1 VFRWVSCVRNHAP
14 RLTLNCIET
23 QRKRKRKQV
32 NVPRRLRRSRNALA
46 TVAVLTPLAFVT
58 ASQAS
63 ANASILR
70 TAQETSYNNTTFLQ
84 DQLGL
89 PTTDTSP
96 AIQPVTYDNFQWLLQ
111 QSGNY
116 AFLVGDPATDAN
128 FKTEAQEVETTA
140 EADGVSTIYWF
151 DPNLSGGGFFT
162 KAANA
167 TTAGAIN
174 GGINPGSVGTEVGNT
189 YEPNLDVRD
198 PAAIGEIPSPSSTV
212 SGTFALNSTGV
223 TSYANSWYNLVSQ
236 YLGDGAAEYL
246 TGVDTENATVNDV
259 DLGSNTQTINLGTTS
274 SPNDVTLGGG
284 TSYIDNPTTGAIV
297 ATGDANDYGNNA
309 DYSTELSNGAAN
321 TSGGALYD
329 YTSGSQPGDVTDSF
343 FFTYNKANTVQA
355 SSAAQPEK
363 ITNWI
368 NLDTESSSTN
378 LEGDVTTA
386 LNNASANTAGGAS
399 GLSSPNQFNWW
410 ESEATFKNNEVDT
423 TNSSGANVPLLTSA
437 NDQASDGGWKVD
449 QITYPELVDL
459 LKTDTTQTATI
470 LFGGTWCPN
479 TRPVLPYVN
488 EYAQQN
494 NAEVFNFD
502 TVLDG
507 GTTGGSTTGTGNHLQ
522 IRNTVTPT
530 TTSGPTLGEQ
540 NTPTFLY
547 GDLVNDY
554 LKNINTQYVTQA
566 EAANL
571 PSSFTGQN
579 TSYVSY
585 YPGGVYNS
593 VAASQANKLQVPFL
607 IGYQAESGGGVNRQ
621 WIINNGDS
629 TYTEYMSDWWYTDPQ
644 PNEIGLSQIPQDA
657 SIWSTIDSELANA
670 TYATNPATVDANTA
684 IDSDDSQYLDSSDT
698 GIIWDY
704 NGSSLSVTAGSVA
717 PTHGAPPGTP
727 SSPFGASPSDLSAAL
742 SSLAGSAE
750 LGSASAVPA
759 TYAQAKADLITALA
773 ASTPNSAEIADLE
786 TVVTAFGV
794 AQGRKNSLNTAWGNA
809 TDPVSVIG
817 GLAADNAL
825 DVFFGG
831 LPGGV
836 VSTQTVTASAINNG
850 ADVQVNVAIANQFG
864 RTPASNVSLTLTKG
878 GSTVASQS
886 AAVVN
891 NLATFTVPISA
902 GGSYS
907 YTVSY
912 AGDSQIAAFT
922 DSGTLTVTEPT
933 TTAPATVTVT
943 PAPTATP
950 AAVVRS
956 KVSRVRGAVSKLAT
970 SRTHGRYLVTLAT
983 PNGRATATGKVT
995 IKLKKG
1001 KVSKTVRAE
1010 LQDDRATFTLPK
1022 LAAGKWT
1029 VKITWAGDGNYVSA
1043 SGTGAAIKVA

>member
-1 VFRWVSCVRNHAP
+1 VLRWVSCVRNQAA
-14 RLTLNCIET
+14 RLTFNCIET
-23 QRKRKRKQV
+23 QRNERGKQV

-46 TVAVLTPLAFVT
+46 TVAVITPLALV
-58 ASQAS
+58 AGSQAS
-63 ANASILR
+63 ASASILR
-70 TAQETSYNNTTFLQ
+70 TATTTSYNNTTFLQ
-84 DQLGL
+84 DELGL

-128 FKTEAQEVETTA
+128 FKTEAQEVETAA

-162 KAANA
+162 TAANA
-167 TTAGAIN
+167 KTAGPIN
-174 GGINPGSVGTEVGNT
+174 GSTNAGTVGTEAGT
-189 YEPNLDVRD
+189 TFEPNLDIRD
-198 PAAIGEIPSPSSTV
+198 PAALGEIPSATATLSPNYAVTPS
-212 SGTFALNSTGV
+212 AQQ
-223 TSYANSWYNLVSQ
+223 SYANSWYNLVSQ

-246 TGVDTENATVNDV
+246 TGVDTESAKVNNV
-259 DLGSNTQTINLGTTS
+259 ELGSNTSSINIGTTS
-274 SPNDVTLGGG
+274 SPNNVTLGGG

-297 ATGDANDYGNNA
+297 ATSDANDYGTNA
-309 DYSTELSNGAAN
+309 GYSTELSNGSAN

-329 YTSGSQPGDVTDSF
+329 YTGGSQPSDVTDSF
-343 FFTYNKANTVQA
+343 FFTYNTANTA
-355 SSAAQPEK
+355 NGSNPEK

-368 NLDTESSSTN
+368 NLDNESSSTN
-378 LEGDVTTA
+378 LEADVSTA
-386 LNNASANTAGGAS
+386 LNNASQNTAGGAS
-399 GLSSPNQFNWW
+399 GLSSPDQFAWW
-410 ESEATFKNNEVDT
+410 ESEATLKNNVADATDT
-423 TNSSGANVPLLTSA
+423 DGVNVPLLTSA
-437 NDQASDGGWKVD
+437 NDQSSDGGWKID
-449 QITYPELVDL
+449 QITYPELIDL

-479 TRPVLPYVN
+479 TRPVIPYVN

-507 GTTGGSTTGTGNHLQ
+507 GTTGGSTTGSTNPLQ
-522 IRNTVTPT
+522 VRNTETAT
-530 TTSGPTLGEQ
+530 AATSNQ
-540 NTPTFLY
+540 QQSVPTFLY
-547 GDLVNDY
+547 GDLVNAY
-554 LKNINTQYVTQA
+554 IKNLDTQYIPT
-566 EAANL
+566 
-571 PSSFTGQN
+571 
-579 TSYVSY
+579 TSNSVNYF
-585 YPGGVYNS
+585 PGGV
-593 VAASQANKLQVPFL
+593 AALGQTANVTNKLQVPFL
-607 IGYQAESGGGVNRQ
+607 IGYQAANGGGVSRQ
-621 WIINNGDS
+621 WIINNANNNYATSS
-629 TYTEYMSDWWYTDPQ
+629 TGYTEYMSDWWYTNPQ
-644 PNEIGLSQIPQDA
+644 PNELGLSQIPQDA
-657 SIWSTIDSELANA
+657 PIWTTIDSELANV
-670 TYATNPATVDANTA
+670 TYATNPATVDPNSA
-684 IDSDDSQYLDSSDT
+684 IDTDDSNYLDSADQAT
-698 GIIWDY
+698 IGY
-704 NGSSLSVTAGSVA
+704 NATSSSLSVSS
-717 PTHGAPPGTP
+717 GAVTKPQSGYTYT
-727 SSPFGASPSDLSAAL
+727 SEFSISPSAL
-742 SSLAGSAE
+742 S
-750 LGSASAVPA
+750 
-759 TYAQAKADLITALA
+759 TALA
-773 ASTPNSAEIADLE
+773 ALGSSAPAKYAAARAALLADEPLPSTPTAAETELQ
-786 TVVTAFGV
+786 TVVGAWGV
-794 AQGRKNSLNTAWGNA
+794 AQTRKTSLTNVWGNSA
-809 TDPVSVIG
+809 TPGSVLG

-825 DVFFGG
+825 DVFFAG

-850 ADVQVNVAIANQFG
+850 ADVQVNVAIANQYG
-864 RTPASNVSLTLTKG
+864 RTPASNVALTLTKG

-922 DSGTLTVTEPT
+922 DAGTITVTLPT
-933 TTAPATVTVT
+933 ATAPATVTVVS
-943 PAPTATP
+943 APTATP

-956 KVSRVRGAVSKLAT
+956 KVGRVRGAVSKLAT
-970 SRTHGRYLVTLAT
+970 RKTHGRYLVTLAT

-995 IKLKKG
+995 VKLKKG
-1001 KVSKTVRAE
+1001 KVTKTLRAE

>member
-1 VFRWVSCVRNHAP
+1 
-14 RLTLNCIET
+14 
-23 QRKRKRKQV
+23 V

-46 TVAVLTPLAFVT
+46 TVAVITPLALV
-58 ASQAS
+58 AGSQAS
-63 ANASILR
+63 ASASILR
-70 TAQETSYNNTTFLQ
+70 TAQTTSYNNTTFLQ

-111 QSGNY
+111 QPGNY

-128 FKTEAQEVETTA
+128 FKAEAQEVETAA

-174 GGINPGSVGTEVGNT
+174 GGTNPGTVGTEVGTT
-189 YEPNLDVRD
+189 YEPNLDIRD
-198 PAAIGEIPSPSSTV
+198 PAAIGEIPSTGASV
-212 SGTFALNSTGV
+212 SGTFALNSTGQ

-246 TGVDTENATVNDV
+246 SGVDTENAEVDDV
-259 DLGSNTQTINLGTTS
+259 ELGASTEQINIGTTKA
-274 SPNDVTLGGG
+274 PNEVELGNG

-297 ATGDANDYGNNA
+297 ATSDANDYGTNA
-309 DYSTELSNGAAN
+309 SYSTEISNLAAN
-321 TSGGALYD
+321 PNGGALYD

-343 FFTYNKANTVQA
+343 FFTYNKANTVSVSNTA
-355 SSAAQPEK
+355 EPEK
-363 ITNWI
+363 ITNWV
-368 NLDTESSSTN
+368 NLDTESSSSN
-378 LEGDVTTA
+378 LEADVTTA
-386 LNNASANTAGGAS
+386 LNNAAANTAGGAS
-399 GLSSPNQFNWW
+399 GLSSPNQFDWW
-410 ESEATFKNNEVDT
+410 KSEATQKNNVAD
-423 TNSSGANVPLLTSA
+423 SSNAEGANVPLLTSA
-437 NDQASDGGWKVD
+437 NDQASDGGWKID

-459 LKTDTTQTATI
+459 LKTNTTQTAAI

-488 EYAQQN
+488 EYAQEDN
-494 NAEVFNFD
+494 TEVFNFD

-507 GTTGGSTTGTGNHLQ
+507 GTTGGSTTGSANDLQ
-522 IRNTVTPT
+522 IRNSVTAIA
-530 TTSGPTLGEQ
+530 TSGPTLGEQ

-547 GDLVNDY
+547 GDLINTY
-554 LKNINTQYVTQA
+554 LKNIDTQYLTQA
-566 EAANL
+566 EAATA
-571 PSSFTGQN
+571 PASFAGPN

-607 IGYQAESGGGVNRQ
+607 IGYQGESGGGVNRQ
-621 WIINNGDS
+621 WIINNGDG

-644 PNEIGLSQIPQDA
+644 PNEIGLSATTLPQDA
-657 SIWSTIDSELANA
+657 QIWSTIDSELANA
-670 TYATNPATVDANTA
+670 TYATSPTTVDPSSA
-684 IDSDDSQYLDSSDT
+684 IDTDDAQYLDATDEATVSYS
-698 GIIWDY
+698 
-704 NGSSLSVTAGSVA
+704 SSLWTISSYNTNNTG
-717 PTHGAPPGTP
+717 TIPGTAI
-727 SSPFGASPSDLSAAL
+727 SISPAALSAAL
-742 SSLAGSAE
+742 SALGSVAPVNLAAAKTAWIAADATNSATAAELPYLTTVVGAWQVAQNRKTSVTKAWGSATSP
-750 LGSASAVPA
+750 GSV
-759 TYAQAKADLITALA
+759 L
-773 ASTPNSAEIADLE
+773 
-786 TVVTAFGV
+786 
-794 AQGRKNSLNTAWGNA
+794 
-809 TDPVSVIG
+809 G
-817 GLAADNAL
+817 GLAADQAL
-825 DVFFGG
+825 NVFFGG

-850 ADVQVNVAIANQFG
+850 ADVQVNVAIANQYG
-864 RTPASNVSLTLTKG
+864 RTPASNVALTLTKG

-922 DSGTLTVTEPT
+922 DAGTITVTEPT
-933 TTAPATVTVT
+933 TTGPATVTVISA
-943 PAPTATP
+943 PAATP
-950 AAVVRS
+950 AAVIRS
-956 KVSRVRGAVSKLAT
+956 KVSKVRGAVSKLAT
-970 SRTHGRYLVTLAT
+970 TRTHGRYLVTLAT

-995 IKLKKG
+995 IELKKG
-1001 KVSKTVRAE
+1001 KVTKTVRAE

-1022 LAAGKWT
+1022 LKAGKWT
-1029 VKITWAGDGNYVSA
+1029 VRITWAGDSNYVSA